1 MEKIHFKKGGYFMFK
16 RKWKIWGFPI
26 AALLV
31 LSGCSAQNG
40 VKGNEVGAA
49 ENLDYHDP
57 AVNKKGNGN
66 VHGHQNS
73 PNVIPSADRAKKE
86 TTNKNGQTTS
96 GVGTNVYSLIGS
108 SSLHDGGISSHLES
122 RLSGEGIPGIKVFVL
137 DDTIILA
144 RAQPEVTSTRYD
156 ELQSKV
162 LKNTAGE
169 SGKGNLDG
177 VDPSKLNNDDNLDR
191 AKELMDKAFNG
202 HVQILTITNPKALP
216 LIDGI
221 KANIKLKNPSYSKLS
236 SDINTLVKM
245 TREK

>member
-1 MEKIHFKKGGYFMFK
+1 MFK
-16 RKWKIWGFPI
+16 RKWKIWGFPM

-31 LSGCSAQNG
+31 LSACSGQQSI
-40 VKGNEVGAA
+40 KENEVGAA
-49 ENLDYHDP
+49 ENLDYHDSS
-57 AVNKKGNGN
+57 VNKKGNGN
-66 VHGHQNS
+66 VHGHENRV
-73 PNVIPSADRAKKE
+73 NVIPSVDRAKKE

-144 RAQPEVTSTRYD
+144 RAKPEVTSTRYD
-156 ELQSKV
+156 ELQNKV
-162 LKNTAGE
+162 LKNTAGS

-177 VDPSKLNNDDNLDR
+177 VDPEKLNNDDNLDK
-191 AKELMDKAFNG
+191 AKEMMDKAFNG
-202 HVQILTITNPKALP
+202 HVQILTITNPKAMQ

-221 KANIKLKNPSYSKLS
+221 KANIKSETPSYSKLS
-236 SDINTLVKM
+236 SNIITLVKM
-245 TREK
+245 ANEK

>member
-1 MEKIHFKKGGYFMFK
+1 MLKQ
-16 RKWKIWGFPI
+16 KWISWGLPCF
-26 AALLV
+26 AAILV
-31 LSGCSAQNG
+31 LSGCAGQNG
-40 VKGNEVGAA
+40 MKGNEVGAA

-57 AVNKKGNGN
+57 SVNKKGNGK
-66 VHGHQNS
+66 VHGHQDS
-73 PNVIPSADRAKKE
+73 PNVIPSVDRNKKA
-86 TTNKNGQTTS
+86 TTNQNGQTTG

-144 RAQPEVTSTRYD
+144 RAKPAVTSTRYD
-156 ELQSKV
+156 ELQNKV
-162 LKNTAGE
+162 LKNTSGS

-177 VDPSKLNNDDNLDR
+177 VDPEKLNNDDNLDR

-202 HVQILTITNPKALP
+202 NVQILTITNANAMP

-221 KANIKLKNPSYSKLS
+221 KANIKSANPSYSKLS
-236 SDINTLVKM
+236 TDINSLIKM

>member
-1 MEKIHFKKGGYFMFK
+1 MFK
-16 RKWKIWGFPI
+16 RKWKIWGLPI

-31 LSGCSAQNG
+31 LSACSGQQSM
-40 VKGNEVGAA
+40 KGNEVGAA
-49 ENLDYHDP
+49 ENVDYHDP
-57 AVNKKGNGN
+57 SVNEKGNGN
-66 VHGHQNS
+66 VHGHEKS
-73 PNVIPSADRAKKE
+73 VNVIPSVDRAKKK
-86 TTNKNGQTTS
+86 TTNRSGQTTS

-108 SSLHDGGISSHLES
+108 SGLHDGGISSHLES

-144 RAQPEVTSTRYD
+144 RAKPEVTSTRYD
-156 ELQSKV
+156 ELQNKV
-162 LKNTAGE
+162 LKNTSGS

-177 VDPSKLNNDDNLDR
+177 VDPEKLNNDDNLDR

-202 HVQILTITNPKALP
+202 HVQILTVTNPKALP

-221 KANIKLKNPSYSKLS
+221 KANIKSKTPTYSKLS
-236 SDINTLVKM
+236 SDINTLIKM

>member
-1 MEKIHFKKGGYFMFK
+1 MLKQ
-16 RKWKIWGFPI
+16 KWKNWGFPCF
-26 AALLV
+26 AALLM
-31 LSGCSAQNG
+31 LSGCASQNG
-40 VKGNEVGAA
+40 MKGNEVGAT
-49 ENLDYHDP
+49 ENLNYHDP
-57 AVNKKGNGN
+57 SVNKKGNGN
-66 VHGHQNS
+66 VHGHEDS
-73 PNVIPSADRAKKE
+73 VNVIPSVDRAKKK
-86 TTNKNGQTTS
+86 TTNKAGQTTS

-144 RAQPEVTSTRYD
+144 RAKQEVTSTRYD
-156 ELQSKV
+156 ELQNQV
-162 LKNTAGE
+162 LKNTAGS
-169 SGKGNLDG
+169 SGKGDLDG
-177 VDPSKLNNDDNLDR
+177 VDAAKLNNDDNLDR

-221 KANIKLKNPSYSKLS
+221 KANIKLKIPSYSKLS
-236 SDINTLVKM
+236 TDINTLVKM

>member
-1 MEKIHFKKGGYFMFK
+1 MKK
-16 RKWKIWGFPI
+16 RKWKIWGLPFFG
-26 AALLV
+26 ALLM
-31 LSGCSAQNG
+31 LTACSAQNG
-40 VKGNEVGAA
+40 MKENEVGAA

-66 VHGHQNS
+66 VHGHQDS
-73 PNVIPSADRAKKE
+73 VNVIPSVDRNKKE
-86 TTNKNGQTTS
+86 TTNRNGQTTG

-108 SSLHDGGISSHLES
+108 SSLHDGGISAHLES

-144 RAQPEVTSTRYD
+144 RAKQEVTSTRYD
-156 ELQSKV
+156 ELQNKV
-162 LKNTAGE
+162 LKNTSGS

-177 VDPSKLNNDDNLDR
+177 VDPEKLNNDDNLEK
-191 AKELMDKAFNG
+191 AKEMMDKAFNG
-202 HVQILTITNPKALP
+202 HVQILTITNPKAMP

-221 KANIKLKNPSYSKLS
+221 KANIKSATPSYSKLS